1 MATVARRIRGLDADE
16 RRAQRRN
23 QLLDAALELFAEGGY
38 QNTSIEQLCQSAF
51 VGTKAFYEVFESR
64 EDCYIALLRQI
75 TEQLSER
82 MVRVLEQAPEDVKAA
97 TPMLVSAFAHGLVD
111 DPRIARVTFGRGS
124 AVSPDVERQ
133 RRLNRRWAASFIE
146 SIWRRY
152 GIIGDEPLPVDP
164 HRMAI
169 GVIGGMFDLIAD
181 WLLDSDPANPD
192 HLAALITDLT
202 DFYDMI
208 QTGLRSLAGDQ
219 ADDNRVRHPRRAGS
233 QLQPG
238 AGAGRR

>member
-1 MATVARRIRGLDADE
+1 VARRIKGLDADE
-16 RRAQRRN
+16 RRAQRRS
-23 QLLDAALELFAEGGY
+23 QLLDAALDLFAANGY
-38 QNTSIEQLCQSAF
+38 LNTSIEQLCQSAY

-64 EDCYIALLRQI
+64 EDCYVALLRQI
-75 TEQLSER
+75 TEQLSDR
-82 MVRVLEQAPEDVKAA
+82 MVDVLQQAPEDEEQASR
-97 TPMLVSAFAHGLVD
+97 MLVSAFAHGLVD
-111 DPRIARVTFGRGS
+111 DPRVARVTFGRGS

-152 GIIGDEPLPVDP
+152 GIIGSDDAGLDVDP

-192 HLAALITDLT
+192 HLTALITDLT
-202 DFYDMI
+202 DFYQTI
-208 QTGLRSLAGDQ
+208 QAGLRSL
-219 ADDNRVRHPRRAGS
+219 VP
-233 QLQPG
+233 
-238 AGAGRR
+238 

>member
-1 MATVARRIRGLDADE
+1 VARRIKGLDADE
-16 RRAQRRN
+16 RRAQRRS
-23 QLLDAALELFAEGGY
+23 QLLDTALDLFAANGY
-38 QNTSIEQLCQSAF
+38 LNTSIEQLCQSAY

-64 EDCYIALLRQI
+64 EDCYITLLRQI
-75 TEQLSER
+75 TEQLSDR
-82 MVRVLEQAPEDVKAA
+82 MVEVLRQAPDDEREASA
-97 TPMLVSAFAHGLVD
+97 MLVAAFAHALVD
-111 DPRIARVTFGRGS
+111 DPRVARVTFGRGS

-152 GIIGDEPLPVDP
+152 GIIGSDDAGLQVDP

-202 DFYDMI
+202 DFYQTI
-208 QTGLRSLAGDQ
+208 QTGLRSL
-219 ADDNRVRHPRRAGS
+219 VP
-233 QLQPG
+233 
-238 AGAGRR
+238 

>member
-1 MATVARRIRGLDADE
+1 VARRIKGLDADE
-16 RRAQRRN
+16 RRAQRRT
-23 QLLDAALELFAEGGY
+23 QLLDAALDLFAANGY
-38 QNTSIEQLCQSAF
+38 LNTSIEQLCQSAY

-75 TEQLSER
+75 TERLSER
-82 MVRVLEQAPEDVKAA
+82 MVGVLAQAPEDEREASRL
-97 TPMLVSAFAHGLVD
+97 LVSAFAHALVD
-111 DPRIARVTFGRGS
+111 DPRVARVTFGRGS

-152 GIIGDEPLPVDP
+152 GIIGSDDAGLDVDP

-192 HLAALITDLT
+192 HLAALTTDLT
-202 DFYDMI
+202 DFYQTI
-208 QTGLRSLAGDQ
+208 QAGLRSL
-219 ADDNRVRHPRRAGS
+219 VP
-233 QLQPG
+233 
-238 AGAGRR
+238 

>member
-1 MATVARRIRGLDADE
+1 MIDVARRIKGLDADE
-16 RRAQRRN
+16 RRAQRRA
-23 QLLDAALELFAEGGY
+23 QLLDAALELFAVNGY
-38 QNTSIEQLCQSAF
+38 QNTSIEQLCQSAY

-82 MVRVLEQAPEDVKAA
+82 MVGVLAQAPDDVREASRL
-97 TPMLVSAFAHGLVD
+97 LVSAFAHGLVD
-111 DPRIARVTFGRGS
+111 DPRVARVTFGRGS

-133 RRLNRRWAASFIE
+133 RRANRRWAASFIE

-152 GIIGDEPLPVDP
+152 GIIGDSLGVDP

-181 WLLDSDPANPD
+181 WLLDSDPANPE
-192 HLAALITDLT
+192 HLDALITDLT
-202 DFYDMI
+202 DFYEVI
-208 QTGLRSLAGDQ
+208 QSGLRSL
-219 ADDNRVRHPRRAGS
+219 VP
-233 QLQPG
+233 
-238 AGAGRR
+238 

>member
-1 MATVARRIRGLDADE
+1 VAPVARRIKGLDADE
-16 RRAQRRN
+16 RRAQRRA
-23 QLLDAALELFAEGGY
+23 QLLDAALELFAANGY
-38 QNTSIEQLCQSAF
+38 QNSSIEQLCQSAY

-64 EDCYIALLRQI
+64 EDCYIALLRRVS
-75 TEQLSER
+75 ERLSER
-82 MVRVLEQAPEDVKAA
+82 MVEVLGHAPDNEREA
-97 TPMLVSAFAHGLVD
+97 TRMLVSAFAHGLVD

-152 GIIGDEPLPVDP
+152 RIIGAKLDADA

-181 WLLDSDPANPD
+181 WLLDSDPANPE

-202 DFYDMI
+202 DFYEVV
-208 QTGLRSLAGDQ
+208 QAGLRSWAHDPS
-219 ADDNRVRHPRRAGS
+219 DDDRVRHRRRAGG
-233 QLQPG
+233 QLQPE
-238 AGAGRR
+238 ASAGRR

>member
-1 MATVARRIRGLDADE
+1 VRVVARRIKGLDADE
-16 RRAQRRN
+16 RRAQRRA
-23 QLLDAALELFAEGGY
+23 QLLDAALDLFAANGY
-38 QNTSIEQLCQSAF
+38 LNTSIEQLCQSAY

-75 TEQLSER
+75 TERLTER
-82 MVRVLEQAPEDVKAA
+82 MVAVLERAPDDEREASA
-97 TPMLVSAFAHGLVD
+97 LLVSAFAHGLVD

-152 GIIGDEPLPVDP
+152 GIIGDGMSVDP

-181 WLLDSDPANPD
+181 WLLDSDPANPE
-192 HLAALITDLT
+192 HLAALIRDMT
-202 DFYDMI
+202 DFYDVI
-208 QTGLRSLAGDQ
+208 QVGLRSFAGDQ
-219 ADDNRVRHPRRAGS
+219 SDHNRVRHPGNAGG

>member
-1 MATVARRIRGLDADE
+1 VARRIKGLDADE
-16 RRAQRRN
+16 RRAQRRS
-23 QLLDAALELFAEGGY
+23 QLLDAALDLFAANGY
-38 QNTSIEQLCQSAF
+38 LNTSIEQLCQSAY

-75 TEQLSER
+75 TEQLSDR
-82 MVRVLEQAPEDVKAA
+82 MVDVLQQAPEDEAQA
-97 TPMLVSAFAHGLVD
+97 SRMLVAAFAHGLVD
-111 DPRIARVTFGRGS
+111 DPRVARVTFGRGS

-152 GIIGDEPLPVDP
+152 GITGDGMDVDP

-192 HLAALITDLT
+192 HLAALVTDLT
-202 DFYDMI
+202 DFYQTI
-208 QTGLRSLAGDQ
+208 QAGLRSL
-219 ADDNRVRHPRRAGS
+219 VP
-233 QLQPG
+233 
-238 AGAGRR
+238 

>member
-1 MATVARRIRGLDADE
+1 VARRIKGLDAEE
-16 RRAQRRN
+16 RRAQRRA
-23 QLLDAALELFAEGGY
+23 QLLDAALELFAAGGY
-38 QNTSIEQLCQSAF
+38 QNTSIEQLCQAAY
-51 VGTKAFYEVFESR
+51 VGTKAFYEVFNSR

-75 TEQLSER
+75 TERLSER
-82 MVRVLEQAPEDVKAA
+82 MVEVLDRAPDDEREAS
-97 TPMLVSAFAHGLVD
+97 PMLVAAFAHGLVD

-152 GIIGDEPLPVDP
+152 GIVEDVAAGMAVDP

-181 WLLDSDPANPD
+181 WLLDSDPANPE
-192 HLAALITDLT
+192 HLNALITDLT
-202 DFYDMI
+202 DFYDTV
-208 QTGLRSLAGDQ
+208 QTGLRSLAGDPP
-219 ADDNRVRHPRRAGS
+219 DHHRVRHHRHAGG

-238 AGAGRR
+238 AGAGCR

>member
-1 MATVARRIRGLDADE
+1 MARRIKGLDADE
-16 RRAQRRN
+16 RRAQRRT
-23 QLLDAALELFAEGGY
+23 QLLDAALDLFAANGY
-38 QNTSIEQLCQSAF
+38 QNTSIEQLCQSAY

-64 EDCYIALLRQI
+64 EDCYIALLRQV
-75 TEQLSER
+75 TERLSDR
-82 MVRVLEQAPEDVKAA
+82 MVDVLAQAPDDEQQASR
-97 TPMLVSAFAHGLVD
+97 MLVAAFAHGLVD
-111 DPRIARVTFGRGS
+111 DPRVARVTFGRGT

-152 GIIGDEPLPVDP
+152 GIIDSANAGLAVDP

-202 DFYDMI
+202 DFYQTI
-208 QTGLRSLAGDQ
+208 QAGLRSL
-219 ADDNRVRHPRRAGS
+219 VP
-233 QLQPG
+233 
-238 AGAGRR
+238 

>member
-1 MATVARRIRGLDADE
+1 MARRIKGLDADE
-16 RRAQRRN
+16 RRAQRRA
-23 QLLDAALELFAEGGY
+23 QLLDAALELFAAGGY
-38 QNTSIEQLCQSAF
+38 QNTSIEQLCQAAY

-75 TEQLSER
+75 TEQLSEG
-82 MVRVLEQAPEDVKAA
+82 MVKVLDQAPDDERVA
-97 TPMLVSAFAHGLVD
+97 TPMLVAAFAHGLVD

-152 GIIGDEPLPVDP
+152 GIVGNAAAGMDVDP

-202 DFYDMI
+202 DFYVTM
-208 QTGLRSLAGDQ
+208 QTGLRSLAGD
-219 ADDNRVRHPRRAGS
+219 APDDHRVRHHRHAGG
-233 QLQPG
+233 QLQPD

>member
-1 MATVARRIRGLDADE
+1 MARRIKGLDADE
-16 RRAQRRN
+16 RRAQRRG
-23 QLLDAALELFAEGGY
+23 QLLDAALDLFAANGY
-38 QNTSIEQLCQSAF
+38 LNTSIEQLCQSAY

-75 TEQLSER
+75 TEQLTDR
-82 MVRVLEQAPEDVKAA
+82 MVDVLQHAPDNEPEA

-111 DPRIARVTFGRGS
+111 DPRVARVTFGRGS

-152 GIIGDEPLPVDP
+152 GIIGNGLGVDP

-202 DFYDMI
+202 DFY
-208 QTGLRSLAGDQ
+208 QVVQAGLRA
-219 ADDNRVRHPRRAGS
+219 H
-233 QLQPG
+233 
-238 AGAGRR
+238 

>member
-1 MATVARRIRGLDADE
+1 MARRIKGLDADE
-16 RRAQRRN
+16 RRAQRRA
-23 QLLDAALELFAEGGY
+23 QLLDAALELFAANGY
-38 QNTSIEQLCQSAF
+38 LNTSIEQLCQSAY

-82 MVRVLEQAPEDVKAA
+82 MVEVLAHAPDNEREASG
-97 TPMLVSAFAHGLVD
+97 MLVSAFAHGLVD
-111 DPRIARVTFGRGS
+111 DPRVARVTFGRGS
-124 AVSPDVERQ
+124 AVSPAVERQ
-133 RRLNRRWAASFIE
+133 RRLNRRWAASFLE
-146 SIWRRY
+146 QIWRRY
-152 GIIGDEPLPVDP
+152 GVIGDGRPHVDP

-202 DFYDMI
+202 DFYQMI
-208 QTGLRSLAGDQ
+208 QAGLRASPP
-219 ADDNRVRHPRRAGS
+219 PRN
-233 QLQPG
+233 
-238 AGAGRR
+238 

>member
-1 MATVARRIRGLDADE
+1 VARRIKGLDADE
-16 RRAQRRN
+16 RRAQRRS
-23 QLLDAALELFAEGGY
+23 QLLDTALDLFAANGY
-38 QNTSIEQLCQSAF
+38 LNTSIEQLCQSAY

-64 EDCYIALLRQI
+64 EDCYITLLKQI
-75 TEQLSER
+75 TERLSDR
-82 MVRVLEQAPEDVKAA
+82 MVDVLAQAPEDEREASRL
-97 TPMLVSAFAHGLVD
+97 LVSAFAHALVD
-111 DPRIARVTFGRGS
+111 DPRVARVTFGRGS

-152 GIIGDEPLPVDP
+152 GIIGDRLDVDP

-202 DFYDMI
+202 DFYQVI
-208 QTGLRSLAGDQ
+208 QAGLRA
-219 ADDNRVRHPRRAGS
+219 R
-233 QLQPG
+233 
-238 AGAGRR
+238 